1 MYVICVCSVRVYLQ
15 LFVGVLV
22 SYVCYLCLFGSC
34 LPQVVCRSARVLC
47 MLFVFVRFVFTSSCL

>member
-34 LPQVVCRSARVLC
+34 LPPVVCRGARVYVIC
-47 MLFVFVRFVFTSSCL
+47 VCSVRVYL